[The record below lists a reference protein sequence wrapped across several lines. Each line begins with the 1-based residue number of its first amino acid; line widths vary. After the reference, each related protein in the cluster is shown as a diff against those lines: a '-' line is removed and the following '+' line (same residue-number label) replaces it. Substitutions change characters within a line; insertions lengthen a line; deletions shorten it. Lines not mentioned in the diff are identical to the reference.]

1 MSVSNQDDQSKQ
13 DMNMVFNLCRKD
25 EWRVV
30 LDYVLADPSMA
41 LTEIVM
47 DNHIK
52 TTIIH
57 QAITSKGEIPD
68 RALVI
73 QTVLNQTP
81 QAASI
86 KNGYGSLPLHVICQR
101 NTKMNSQVKEVLIY
115 ALINAFPQALNEE
128 GGVGR
133 RTPLHIAFTDY
144 ISPRLA
150 QYMINKGKDA
160 ALLRD
165 KKYWLPVHVA
175 CSRHCSPEKLK
186 MLLQANPSS
195 LHAKTGDR
203 KSLMDLAKE
212 TATKSHPNL
221 ALIEELERQ
230 IEDYKGTV
238 SMETSP
244 ECSEL
249 FPSQFFNSDVA
260 TPRPTR
266 LSKKRK
272 SRGEPQDVAGLL
284 LHFSKSAKS
293 PTIDRSAR
301 YTAVSTPGT
310 QHITPLPQGSAPF
323 FSNIEPD
330 GSYSFYQPQ
339 RSIDTRIDVGDEFH
353 GQVAHI

>member
-1 MSVSNQDDQSKQ
+1 
-13 DMNMVFNLCRKD
+13 MNTVFNLCRKD
-25 EWRVV
+25 EWQIV
-30 LDYVLADPSMA
+30 LDYVLANPSMA

-57 QAITSKGEIPD
+57 QAITSKGEIPN

-150 QYMINKGKDA
+150 QYMIIKGRNA
-160 ALLRD
+160 ATFRD

-195 LHAKTGDR
+195 LHAKTGDL

-230 IEDYKGTV
+230 IEEYKGT
-238 SMETSP
+238 SIMETP
-244 ECSEL
+244 LECSEVL
-249 FPSQFFNSDVA
+249 PSKLFNSDVT
-260 TPRPTR
+260 TPCPTQ
-266 LSKKRK
+266 LSNKRK
-272 SRGEPQDVAGLL
+272 RRGKPQDIADLL
-284 LHFSKSAKS
+284 LHFSRSAQS
-293 PTIDRSAR
+293 PTIDRPAR
-301 YTAVSTPGT
+301 YTADSPPDM
-310 QHITPLPQGSAPF
+310 QHITPSPQGALPF
-323 FSNIEPD
+323 FSNLEPVE
-330 GSYSFYQPQ
+330 SHPFYQPQ
-339 RSIDTRIDVGDEFH
+339 RSIDTRIDICDDFQ
-353 GQVAHI
+353 GQVAHV